1 MKTCVQSKFLSLLHQ
16 LHLFYLKHM
25 AYNSLMTIT
34 NHVLAG
40 VAIGVSVQ
48 QPLPAFLLAL
58 ASHFVL
64 DALPHFGG
72 VGWYDRWGKPLLIM
86 AIADVALSFIVI
98 ALSVFLFPNLG
109 LTLLGCAVCATLPDW
124 PWILHYKFGWQHKFF
139 DFHQAIQ
146 RFERP
151 WGAYVEVGFAV
162 LVAGTLASLT
172 LQA

>member
-1 MKTCVQSKFLSLLHQ
+1 MKTCVQSKFLSLLYQ
-16 LHLFYLKHM
+16 LHLFLTYRML
-25 AYNSLMTIT
+25 YNDPMTIT

-40 VAIGVSVQ
+40 VAIGVGVQ

-72 VGWYDRWGKPLLIM
+72 VSWYDRWGKPLLILS
-86 AIADVALSFIVI
+86 ATDVALSLMVI
-98 ALSVFLFPNLG
+98 ALSIYFFPTLG
-109 LTLLGCAVCATLPDW
+109 PTILGCAVLATLPDW

-151 WGAYVEVGFAV
+151 WGVCVEIGFAI
-162 LVAGTLASLT
+162 LVAGTITSLAL
-172 LQA
+172 